1 MEGWIKLYRNMLTN
15 KIVMHDPETF
25 MLWTCLLLLA
35 AHKDYQTNYGGQV
48 ITLKS
53 GQLITGRKKLAEL
66 TGISEYKIYRTLRM
80 LESAQQIAQQKSACG
95 TVISILQWDVYQ
107 ENAQPNA
114 QRMHNKCTLYNND
127 KNEKKRGYTPKE
139 EIRPRHYPKF
149 EPEEEIESCEMPEDM
164 RERFQFLKE
173 V

>member
-35 AHKDYQTNYGGQV
+35 SHKDYEVNFGGRI

-53 GQLITGRKKLAEL
+53 GQLITGRKKLSEL
-66 TGISEYKIYRTLRM
+66 TGIKEGKIFRTLKI
-80 LESAQQIAQQKSACG
+80 LENGQQIEQQKNPYG
-95 TVISILQWDVYQ
+95 SIITIVRWHQYQ
-107 ENAQPNA
+107 QSEQQNEQQMN
-114 QRMHNKCTLYNND
+114 NKRTLYNND